1 MSSLIKLILAV
12 SSTTAIFLKE
22 YIIVSWEAYCCS
34 SVTQSCPTLCDPM
47 DCSTPAFSVFVIPQ
61 SLLKLT
67 FVPSD
72 ILEQSGGFQHT
83 SFILDKFSLER
94 PKPSCHLSLPPL
106 CLSLSLFLYPN
117 QDEAGVSSA
126 AFVPPTLCS
135 KSHAIAVVGK

>member
-12 SSTTAIFLKE
+12 STATAIFLKE
-22 YIIVSWEAYCCS
+22 YIIVSWEA
-34 SVTQSCPTLCDPM
+34 VALQSL
-47 DCSTPAFSVFVIPQ
+47 SHVRLFATPRTAARQASLSFAIPQ

-67 FVPSD
+67 FEPSD
-72 ILEQSGGFQHT
+72 ILELSGGFQHA
-83 SFILDKFSLER
+83 SFILDKFSLKR